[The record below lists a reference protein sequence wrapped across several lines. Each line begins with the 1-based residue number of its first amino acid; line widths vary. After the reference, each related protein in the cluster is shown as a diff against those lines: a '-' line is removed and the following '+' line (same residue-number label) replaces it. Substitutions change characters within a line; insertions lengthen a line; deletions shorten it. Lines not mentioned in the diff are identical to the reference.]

1 MLLLIIVLVPIG
13 RIAPDLTSWLQ
24 KEIPKIVHSQVTI
37 ATEMSV
43 PQNAYHSERSQFLG
57 NNILAALQAHILEAH
72 IHPASPEER
81 FVGLLDADSYAPGL
95 NFIFGQALPGG
106 PVAFVALP
114 RLRSSDQNLYRER
127 VLKEVIHELGHTWN
141 LPHCPNEKCVM
152 HFSNSLADTDH
163 KSHDFCDLCR
173 PRVP

>member
-13 RIAPDLTSWLQ
+13 KIAPDLTSWLQ
-24 KEIPKIVHSQVTI
+24 KEIPKIVHSQVTT
-37 ATEMSV
+37 AAEMSV
-43 PQNAYHSERSQFLG
+43 PQSAYHSERSQFLG
-57 NNILAALQAHILEAH
+57 DDILANLRAH

-106 PVAFVALP
+106 PAAFVALP

-152 HFSNSLADTDH
+152 HFSNSLADTDR

-173 PRVP
+173 KKLRL